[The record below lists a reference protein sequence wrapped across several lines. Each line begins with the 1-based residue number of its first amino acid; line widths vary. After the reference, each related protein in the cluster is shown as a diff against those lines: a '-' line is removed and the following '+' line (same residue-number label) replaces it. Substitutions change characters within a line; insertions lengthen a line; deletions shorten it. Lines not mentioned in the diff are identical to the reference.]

1 MSAHRI
7 PADSAKAGWVLDS
20 PATATALGISK
31 VSQHKLLVG
40 SGAETNTCA
49 DPQKAGLRKVLVC
62 VTNGGG
68 TRAVTFATAFN
79 AAGNTVITFSAVK
92 QTAFLESV
100 PDGSTAS
107 GYRWQLIANVG
118 AALS

>member
-1 MSAHRI
+1 V
-7 PADSAKAGWVLDS
+7 PALRVRDERRL
-20 PATATALGISK
+20 
-31 VSQHKLLVG
+31 
-40 SGAETNTCA
+40 A
-49 DPQKAGLRKVLVC
+49 DERAPHSRRLR
-62 VTNGGG
+62 
-68 TRAVTFATAFN
+68 VTFARAFY